1 MSLFKNKNNC
11 NPEPKKEIINMKS
24 YSAPLE
30 DRRKLLRLDFN
41 ENTLGPSPK
50 VYQAIQSIK
59 LNEISVYPEYN
70 LSLIH
75 I

>member
-1 MSLFKNKNNC
+1 
-11 NPEPKKEIINMKS
+11 MKS

-70 LSLIH
+70 FLKKFYAQNIKIIKILIMKK
-75 I
+75 